1 MTERFKL
8 RVAVYLVLKN
18 DDKILLMKRA
28 GSGYFDGWY
37 SLPAGHIDGNET
49 LKSAAIRE
57 AKEEINID
65 LTPNDIDLKLTMHR
79 QGNGSEY
86 IDVFFEVKQYQNQI
100 CINEPDKCS
109 ELIYVNPQEK
119 EEQII
124 PYIHQAL
131 NAIKNNINYLE
142 CDWQKE

>member
-37 SLPAGHIDGNET
+37 SLPAGHVDGNET

-65 LTPNDIDLKLTMHR
+65 LTPDDIDLKLTMHR
-79 QGNGSEY
+79 QGSGSEY
-86 IDVFFEVKQYQNQI
+86 IDTFFEVKQYQNQI
-100 CINEPDKCS
+100 RINEPDKCS
-109 ELIYVNPQEK
+109 ELIYANPQEK

-124 PYIHQAL
+124 PYIQQAL

-142 CDWQKE
+142 CDW